1 MNSKFEKAINDVAAA
16 IIAAQHTGRTTR
28 LIDKA
33 IQDIFTKPGEWIEI
47 KDHDSD
53 YNAMWI
59 RLNKRLAME
68 HRHIYDSSV
77 LEIDKSHDR
86 IRLVMD
92 PKQLDL
98 ISQKLLGEDN
108 DGP

>member
-1 MNSKFEKAINDVAAA
+1 MTSFQKAIDDAAA
-16 IIAAQHTGRTTR
+16 EILARQHTGRTTR

-33 IQDIFTKPGEWIEI
+33 IQDIFTKPGEWIDI

-53 YNAMWI
+53 QNAMWI

-68 HRHIYDSSV
+68 HRHIYDSNV
-77 LEIDKSHDR
+77 LEIDKSRDR

-98 ISQKLLGEDN
+98 IAQKLLGEDN